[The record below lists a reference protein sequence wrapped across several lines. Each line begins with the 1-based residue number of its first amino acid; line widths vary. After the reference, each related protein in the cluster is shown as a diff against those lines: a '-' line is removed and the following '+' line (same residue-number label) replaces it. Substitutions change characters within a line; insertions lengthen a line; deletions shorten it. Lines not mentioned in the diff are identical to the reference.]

1 MLFISRFR
9 STISRLD
16 FLFFM
21 HAFSRRLDRLASR
34 ERFLIRAEGRFGPI
48 QLV

>member
-1 MLFISRFR
+1 MLFL
-9 STISRLD
+9 SRLD

-21 HAFSRRLDRLASR
+21 LNCNAFSRRLDRLASR